1 MTDISLPCYLALSTQ
16 YNPVSSTGDSSVES
30 DMAKNNLESE
40 LMAHVD
46 QMATGEQDGAA
57 QQAMNFDSDGHNM
70 VKVST
75 CKGMHC
81 MIEIGRMAG
90 TDTAVASC

>member
-16 YNPVSSTGDSSVES
+16 YNPVSGTGDSLVES
-30 DMAKNNLESE
+30 DMAKNLESE

-57 QQAMNFDSDGHNM
+57 QQARNIDSDGQNM

-75 CKGMHC
+75 CKGMYC
-81 MIEIGRMAG
+81 IIEIGRMAG